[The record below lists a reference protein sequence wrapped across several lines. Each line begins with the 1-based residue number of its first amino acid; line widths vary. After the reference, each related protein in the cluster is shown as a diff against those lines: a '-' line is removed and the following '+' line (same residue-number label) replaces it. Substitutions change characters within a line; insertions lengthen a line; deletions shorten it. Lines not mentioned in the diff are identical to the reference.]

1 MPLEQHPLSREFPD
15 FHAELKQL
23 HGNDAHFTRLAADY
37 ESPDKRIYEVEGG
50 REALDDLALQGL
62 KQQRVQLKDEIA
74 ERLRKAN
81 GRAIEF
87 SPW

>member
-37 ESPDKRIYEVEGG
+37 ESLDKRIYEVEGG
-50 REALDDLALQGL
+50 RSCRTEASSWQRRPLHSPGGGL
-62 KQQRVQLKDEIA
+62 
-74 ERLRKAN
+74 
-81 GRAIEF
+81 
-87 SPW
+87 